1 MGNLIKKPSEL
12 EAKSTISM
20 LIYGQPGVG
29 KSTLGCSAPNAVL
42 FDFDGG
48 VNRINGAH
56 QVPAVQIKS
65 WEDTAAALQEIAQG
79 EADSSLKV
87 DTIVIDTVGKM
98 LDFMSA
104 SIIRQD
110 SRLGQRDGSLSLKGY
125 GVRKGMFIAFI
136 KQLATE
142 GKNVIFIAH
151 EKEEKQGEFTVKR
164 PEIGGSS
171 ANDLTK
177 ELDLVG
183 YVKMLG
189 TDRYIHFTPQEEFY
203 AKNTCNLPARVKIN
217 PILDE
222 AGTPTAAN
230 DYLTRMIAFYG
241 QQQEKRRLE
250 TAEYDQLIESV
261 ENALGDISDLAGI
274 NSLCDTLESPTLKHI
289 FDSKIKTAAM
299 VKARAEKLGAKYNSM
314 TRRYEAQL

>member
-1 MGNLIKKPSEL
+1 MANLIRKPSQI
-12 EAKSTISM
+12 EAKSTLSM

-29 KSTLGCSAPNAVL
+29 KTTLGCSAPNPVL
-42 FDFDGG
+42 FDYDGG
-48 VNRINGAH
+48 VSRVNGAH
-56 QVPAVQIKS
+56 QVPTVQIRS
-65 WEDTAAALQEIAQG
+65 WEDTEAALQEIEQTMP
-79 EADSSLKV
+79 EV
-87 DTIVIDTVGKM
+87 QTIVIDTVGKM
-98 LDFMSA
+98 LDYMSA
-104 SIIRQD
+104 YIIRQD
-110 SRLGQRDGSLSLKGY
+110 SRMGQRDGSLQLKGY
-125 GVRKGMFIAFI
+125 GVRKTMFINFI
-136 KQLATE
+136 KRVSVM
-142 GKNVIFIAH
+142 GKNVVFIAH
-151 EKEEKQGEFTVKR
+151 EKEEKQGEVTVKR

-171 ANDLTK
+171 AGNLIK
-177 ELDLVG
+177 ELELVG
-183 YVKMLG
+183 YVQMYG
-189 TDRYIHFTPQEEFY
+189 TTRKIFFNPREEFY

-241 QQQEKRRLE
+241 QQQEKRRAE